1 MARENSAG
9 GRWRRSAAAVG
20 FAAIL
25 VPVAVGVPRAVFAAD
40 SQPTIGQLVTAP
52 TSADSSSVSAP
63 SAIGGGLIPLIGAPA
78 MPPDLSAALLGVGA
92 HGADGGTPSVAAG
105 PYYGMTAEQ
114 WALARSIADAQ
125 QQQLTVLPATATV
138 TPDNRSTGMRAV
150 VPDGPLGIPGIA
162 LAAYQAA
169 ERSLAGSDPGCGLSW
184 TLLAGIGRIESGHA
198 HGGAVDSA
206 GTTLTPILGPVLSG
220 GPGMAAIPDTDGG
233 RLDGDPVWDRAVG
246 PMQFIPGTWARSGI
260 DGNGDGVAD
269 PNNLFDAALTAGRYL
284 CAGGGD
290 LRDRGQAEQAVFR
303 YNHSADYVSTVVTW
317 ADAYGNRV
325 APIQSALPLPAPQPS
340 GPPPPLRT
348 ASPAVRIASPP
359 TPAPT
364 TTSAPT
370 APPTTLATPPTTTTA
385 PPPTKTTP
393 AQPPTKTT
401 PAQPPTTTP
410 PATTPPTTTSTT
422 PLPPPTTTSA
432 AAAPDLRA
440 FLGTWSGN
448 GRMLT
453 VAADGSGTFSDANHR
468 TLSFRAVTRVTST
481 ELAVN
486 VTASTDPAL
495 TKNTSVV
502 LHLDSPTVLQV
513 QTPGASPSERV
524 CQPYDPKTSPPVCS
538 TPS

>member
-1 MARENSAG
+1 
-9 GRWRRSAAAVG
+9 
-20 FAAIL
+20 
-25 VPVAVGVPRAVFAAD
+25 
-40 SQPTIGQLVTAP
+40 
-52 TSADSSSVSAP
+52 
-63 SAIGGGLIPLIGAPA
+63 
-78 MPPDLSAALLGVGA
+78 
-92 HGADGGTPSVAAG
+92 
-105 PYYGMTAEQ
+105 
-114 WALARSIADAQ
+114 
-125 QQQLTVLPATATV
+125 
-138 TPDNRSTGMRAV
+138 
-150 VPDGPLGIPGIA
+150 
-162 LAAYQAA
+162 
-169 ERSLAGSDPGCGLSW
+169 
-184 TLLAGIGRIESGHA
+184 
-198 HGGAVDSA
+198 
-206 GTTLTPILGPVLSG
+206 
-220 GPGMAAIPDTDGG
+220 
-233 RLDGDPVWDRAVG
+233 
-246 PMQFIPGTWARSGI
+246 MQFIPGTWARSGV

-290 LRDRGQAEQAVFR
+290 LRDRSQAEQAVFR

-340 GPPPPLRT
+340 APPPPPPPART

-359 TPAPT
+359 TPAPPPAAAT
-364 TTSAPT
+364 PTSAPT
-370 APPTTLATPPTTTTA
+370 TPPPTTTTPATTTA

-393 AQPPTKTT
+393 P
-401 PAQPPTTTP
+401 QPPTTTP
-410 PATTPPTTTSTT
+410 PTTTPPTTTSAT

-486 VTASTDPAL
+486 VTASTDPAVP
-495 TKNTSVV
+495 KNSSVV

-524 CQPYDPKTSPPVCS
+524 CQPYDPRTSPPVCS

>member
-370 APPTTLATPPTTTTA
+370 APPTTLATTPTTTTA
-385 PPPTKTTP
+385 PPT
-393 AQPPTKTT
+393 TKTT

-410 PATTPPTTTSTT
+410 PTTTPPTTTPPTTTSAT

-453 VAADGSGTFSDANHR
+453 VAADGSGTFSDVNHR
-468 TLSFRAVTRVTST
+468 TLSFRAASRTTST
-481 ELAVN
+481 ELTVT
-486 VTASTDPAL
+486 VTASTDPAVP
-495 TKNTSVV
+495 KNSSVV

-524 CQPYDPKTSPPVCS
+524 CQPYDPRTSPPACS

>member
-1 MARENSAG
+1 MARENPAG
-9 GRWRRSAAAVG
+9 ARWRRSAAAVG
-20 FAAIL
+20 FAVIL

-52 TSADSSSVSAP
+52 TSADSGSVIPP
-63 SAIGGGLIPLIGAPA
+63 SALGGGMIARTGAPA
-78 MPPDLSAALLGVGA
+78 VPPDLSAALPRVGA
-92 HGADGGTPSVAAG
+92 HGADGGTPNVAAG
-105 PYYGMTAEQ
+105 PYYGMSAEQ
-114 WALARSIADAQ
+114 WALARSIADAQQ

-206 GTTLTPILGPVLSG
+206 GTTLTPIRGPVLSG

-246 PMQFIPGTWARSGI
+246 PMQFIPGTWARSGV

-290 LRDRGQAEQAVFR
+290 LRDRSQAEQAVFR

-340 GPPPPLRT
+340 APPPPPPPART

-370 APPTTLATPPTTTTA
+370 APPPTTTTPATTTA

-393 AQPPTKTT
+393 P
-401 PAQPPTTTP
+401 QPPTTTP
-410 PATTPPTTTSTT
+410 PTTTPPTTTSAT

-453 VAADGSGTFSDANHR
+453 VAADGSGTFSDVNHR
-468 TLSFRAVTRVTST
+468 TLSFRAASRTTPT
-481 ELAVN
+481 ELT
-486 VTASTDPAL
+486 VTVAASTDPAL

-524 CQPYDPKTSPPVCS
+524 CQPYDPKTSPSACS